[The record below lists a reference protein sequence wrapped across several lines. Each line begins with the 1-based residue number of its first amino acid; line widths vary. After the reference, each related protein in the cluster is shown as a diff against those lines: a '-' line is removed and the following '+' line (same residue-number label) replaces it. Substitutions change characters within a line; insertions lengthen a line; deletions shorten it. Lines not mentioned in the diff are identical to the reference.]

1 MDRIADSKKNETD
14 KRIEQLEKKVTLLTD
29 QLKTNKFWLGIYI
42 AMLPLVVI
50 VLSYSISGLRTRL
63 DEKDSEIKTLV
74 SSQVES
80 EAELRL
86 LRNSVVDTLNI
97 HEAALRAYGNALQT
111 HTEALQFLN
120 PAWK

>member
-1 MDRIADSKKNETD
+1 MDRIADSEKNETD